1 MRISDWSSD
10 VCSSD
15 LMNATLSRVTSPSL
29 ADIVKEFNDNS
40 INLYGEALV
49 KTIGL
54 EKGKEGSTEEGLR
67 LIREFWAGKGVDS
80 NSMVMV
86 DGSGLRPDNRITAAT
101 MAHVL
106 LDARKQ
112 SWFPAF
118 YNSLPAMNGM
128 RMKNGSIR
136 GVRTIDRESCREMMC

>member
-67 LIREFWAGKGVDS
+67 LIREFWAGNGVDY
-80 NSMVMV
+80 NRMVRV
-86 DGSGLRPDNRITAAT
+86 VGKTGRTSGR
-101 MAHVL
+101 
-106 LDARKQ
+106 
-112 SWFPAF
+112 
-118 YNSLPAMNGM
+118 
-128 RMKNGSIR
+128 
-136 GVRTIDRESCREMMC
+136 DRVCTKEKIWVVWD

>member
-1 MRISDWSSD
+1 MR
-10 VCSSD
+10 
-15 LMNATLSRVTSPSL
+15 LTLEGTNLEKMNATLIRVTSPSL

-86 DGSGLRPDNRITAAT
+86 DGSGLSPDNRITAAT

-112 SWFPAF
+112 SWFPALDRKSTRL
-118 YNSLPAMNGM
+118 NS
-128 RMKNGSIR
+128 SH
-136 GVRTIDRESCREMMC
+136 